1 MNDEKKN
8 QGLSAED
15 LSGLDLTPD
24 WARKEPGRIEIKK
37 AGKPSRGD
45 RRDGRENARG
55 GRDRPRRAAG
65 KAGRDS
71 RPPRG
76 RSENR
81 GARPRAA
88 REDRRPRSS
97 APLPLKISFLPE
109 RHGLGI
115 VVRRI
120 RSAKVAFA
128 LPAIAD
134 LFLAKPEYYMLKVEA
149 EDGADIRLYQCAL
162 CEQLFRDRDAATE
175 HLFDDHA
182 EEFFQVETVDTEPP
196 SGNFPRVA
204 RCGVSGELLGPPNH
218 HTYRER
224 IRELHAL
231 HCPKMALDD
240 YEKRIETVEDE
251 QAVEDWKIS
260 QSRKTLYRPIASEEA
275 EALERQEARA
285 LLEKNLAKGRIKS
298 NNRFI
303 IPAGIAW
310 KCSDQDLLRAYKSAL
325 EREKR
330 FPITLIHALRPALKH
345 MHLAIFKIGGRE
357 TFVSSV
363 EPAPIKPEDSISPI
377 KEALEY
383 IAAHPKCKRE
393 ELAAA
398 MAERIGEDEEQLDKM
413 IKSIHWLVDC
423 GHLIEF
429 SDGSLALPEK
439 RKRR

>member
-1 MNDEKKN
+1 MNDEKNN

-15 LSGLDLTPD
+15 LSGLDMTPD
-24 WARKEPGRIEIKK
+24 WARKEPGRIEVKK
-37 AGKPSRGD
+37 SGKPFRGD
-45 RRDGRENARG
+45 RRDDRGNSVGRRG
-55 GRDRPRRAAG
+55 RSRTGAG
-65 KAGRDS
+65 KPDRGARRS
-71 RPPRG
+71 RG
-76 RSENR
+76 RSEQE
-81 GARPRAA
+81 GGRPRASG
-88 REDRRPRSS
+88 ETRRPRSA
-97 APLPLKISFLPE
+97 APIPLKISFLPE

-134 LFLAKPEYYMLKVEA
+134 LFLGKPEYYMLKVEA
-149 EDGADIRLYQCAL
+149 EDGADIRLYQCSV
-162 CEQLFRDRDAATE
+162 CEQLFRDMDAAVD

-182 EEFFQVETVDTEPP
+182 AEFFQVETVAADPP
-196 SGNFPRVA
+196 SGNFPRIA
-204 RCGVSGELLGPPNH
+204 RCGVSGEVLGPPNH

-231 HCPKMALDD
+231 HCPKMALED
-240 YEKRIETVEDE
+240 YERRIETVEDQ
-251 QAVEDWKIS
+251 QAVEEWKVS
-260 QSRKTLYRPIASEEA
+260 QSSKTLYRPIACDDA
-275 EALERQEARA
+275 EALGRQEARA
-285 LLEKNLAKGRIKS
+285 LLEKDLAKDRIKS
-298 NNRFI
+298 NNRFV
-303 IPAGIAW
+303 IPGSIAW
-310 KCSDQDLLRAYKSAL
+310 KCSDQDLLRTYRSAW

-345 MHLAIFKIGGRE
+345 MHLAVFRMGGRE

-383 IAAHPKCKRE
+383 IAVHPKCKRD
-393 ELAAA
+393 ELAQAVA
-398 MAERIGEDEEQLDKM
+398 GDVREDESQVDKI

-429 SDGSLALPEK
+429 SDGSLALPDAG
-439 RKRR
+439 KRR